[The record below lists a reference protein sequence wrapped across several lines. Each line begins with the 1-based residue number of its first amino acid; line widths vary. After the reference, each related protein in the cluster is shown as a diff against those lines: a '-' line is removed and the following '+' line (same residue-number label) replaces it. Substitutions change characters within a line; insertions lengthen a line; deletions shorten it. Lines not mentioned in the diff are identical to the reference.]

1 MNNFLH
7 SLSVWEIITIFVQN
21 FNTMAK
27 IPSNPKAGTETYLF
41 LNEYLNHTQE
51 ELCSML
57 SLMTYARKLHLAR
70 LGEPISPERE
80 DPSSLLFK
88 LRKIALDYDIIGVN
102 DNNLFLK
109 ILESFIQV
117 IPLKKEGYNTDKKL
131 ISLCR
136 NYLSILQE
144 RKPKLHLSEKNISI
158 DPEEVEFIR
167 RNRFKK
173 LVDHLYMSQRIAS
186 HMMEPQIF
194 KYYSLFEWEKQPES
208 LLVRY
213 ISENIEYDCIDPV
226 RPIGIKEYNLSTIIS
241 IEQGPKQL
249 QADGSTFIKLACEQL
264 IHFGAF
270 PSDQLNRSKELTKIC
285 CFFYYSA
292 RVLGYKL
299 PKVRL
304 SCKSSMKAQNQ
315 RAIRDNLK
323 HLILCYDTKSSK

>member
-1 MNNFLH
+1 
-7 SLSVWEIITIFVQN
+7 
-21 FNTMAK
+21 MAK
-27 IPSNPKAGTETYLF
+27 IPSPPKAGTETYLF
-41 LNEYLNHTQE
+41 LNEYTNHSQE

-70 LGEPISPERE
+70 LGEPISPEQE

-88 LRKIALDYDIIGVN
+88 LRRIALDYDIIDIN
-102 DNNLFLK
+102 DKNLFLK

-117 IPLKKEGYNTDKKL
+117 IPLKEEGYYTDKKL

-136 NYLSILQE
+136 NYLSILQD

-158 DPEEVEFIR
+158 DQEEIEFIKC
-167 RNRFKK
+167 NRFKK
-173 LVDHLYMSQRIAS
+173 LVDHLYLSQRIAN

-213 ISENIEYDCIDPV
+213 ISDNTEYDCIDPV
-226 RPIGIKEYNLSTIIS
+226 RPIGINEYNLSTIIKL
-241 IEQGPKQL
+241 EQGQKQL

-264 IHFGAF
+264 IHTGIL
-270 PSDQLNRSKELTKIC
+270 PSDQLNHSKVLTKIC
-285 CFFYYSA
+285 CFLYYTA

-299 PKVRL
+299 PKVSL
-304 SCKSSMKAQNQ
+304 SSKSYMKVQNQ
-315 RAIRDNLK
+315 RAIRDNIK
-323 HLILCYDTKSSK
+323 HLVLCYAIKSSK